1 MNTRDHI
8 FSGTKEVDEKLSINQ
23 SNLEEYL
30 KNIFGNKMSINEIKQ
45 FKGGQ
50 SNPTYMIITNQG
62 DFVLRRQPPG
72 KLLKSAHAV
81 DREYRSEER
90 RVGKECRSRWSPYH

>member
-30 KNIFGNKMSINEIKQ
+30 KNIFGDKMSIN
-45 FKGGQ
+45 
-50 SNPTYMIITNQG
+50 
-62 DFVLRRQPPG
+62 
-72 KLLKSAHAV
+72 
-81 DREYRSEER
+81 
-90 RVGKECRSRWSPYH
+90 